1 MDRIARINELGQS
14 LWYDNIER
22 RMLENGEMEEM
33 VRSGKIR
40 GVTSNPSIFQNAIAK
55 SSDYDS
61 ALKTMA
67 WAGWSAQQIFTRLAV
82 EDIQAA
88 ADLFL
93 SLYQDTKGGD
103 GYVSLEVS
111 PTLANDTTGTIAEA
125 HRLWKLVDRPNLMIK
140 IPATRAGI
148 PAIRACIADGL
159 NINVTLIFSLTRYE
173 EVMDAY
179 LSGLEQRAAHGKPVN
194 GIASVASFFVSRVD
208 SKVDKILET
217 LAAEGSDNAKSIL
230 GKAAIANARL
240 AYARYLSV
248 FNGARFET
256 LRKLGAASQRPLWAS
271 TSTKN
276 PAYRD
281 VVYVEELIGSNTVN
295 TVPPQTLTAVADHGE
310 AQVRL
315 GWDVVEDQ
323 QVISHLSDLGID
335 MGGVTQELEEEG
347 VEAFANAFRSVLGTI
362 EERRVAALSEL
373 GPLAKTLPAEIQ
385 HMEFEGVSRRV
396 FDLDASLWSEDPAA
410 QGEIRNRMG
419 WLVAP
424 TTSQIL
430 VPQIDHL
437 VMDCQTAGYDQALL
451 LGMGGS
457 SLAPEVFRLTFGVK
471 EVNDKPALDLEILD
485 STDPAQVFSAERKAK
500 PEKTLYIVSSKSG
513 TTSEVMAFL
522 DYFWES
528 GFEKLGEKVA
538 EHFIAITDPGTK
550 LESIARERKFRA
562 VINGDPLVGG
572 RNSALTAFGLV
583 PAGLIGMDL
592 VKLLKNA
599 NWMLMQCQPGV
610 PAGRNPGLVLGTLLG
625 KAALA
630 GRDKL
635 TIVADAGYESFG
647 SWLEQLVAESTGKN
661 GRGII
666 PVDNEPEGPIEH
678 YSADRIFIYI
688 KGGGEKQSFV
698 TSLLTADQ
706 PVLTFNMKSGYDLG
720 AEFYRWEYAVSVACS
735 VLGVNSFD
743 QPDVQDNKSRTE
755 KKISAY
761 LKKGSF
767 DDQLPIWEGET
778 GKAFGSAT
786 KEFDQANTLRE
797 VVKVFLA
804 KARKGDYIAINAYL
818 PRDAKTLKR
827 LQKLRKGIM
836 NATGCA
842 VTLGFG
848 PRFLHS
854 TGQLHKGGPAKAL
867 FLQIT
872 TDAVKDLEVPGQGI
886 TFGMLERAQALG
898 DLEALI
904 SRKRRVLRV
913 HLNDA
918 SDVTD
923 LI

>member
-1 MDRIARINELGQS
+1 MDRIAGINELGQS

-33 VRSGKIR
+33 VRTGKIR

-55 SSDYDS
+55 SRDYDS

-93 SLYQDTKGGD
+93 PLYHETNGGD
-103 GYVSLEVS
+103 GFVSLEVS
-111 PTLANDTTGTIAEA
+111 PTLANDTNGTIAEA
-125 HRLWKLVDRPNLMIK
+125 HRLWKLVDRPNLMVK
-140 IPATRAGI
+140 IPATKAGI

-179 LSGLEQRAAHGKPVN
+179 LSGLEQRAAAGKSVS

-208 SKVDKILET
+208 TKIDKTLKAMADNGLE
-217 LAAEGSDNAKSIL
+217 LAKSVL

-240 AYARYLSV
+240 AYARYLNV

-281 VVYVEELIGSNTVN
+281 VIYVEELIGPNTVN
-295 TVPPQTLTAVADHGE
+295 TVPPQTLVAVADHGE
-310 AQVRL
+310 AQVKL

-323 QVISHLSDLGID
+323 VVMGQLADLGINMD
-335 MGGVTQELEEEG
+335 LVTQELEEEG
-347 VEAFANAFRSVLGTI
+347 VEAFASAFRSLLGTI
-362 EERRVAALSEL
+362 EERRIAAQAEL
-373 GPLAKTLPAEIQ
+373 GIFAQTLPAEIQ
-385 HMEFEGVSRRV
+385 RMEFEGVSRRV
-396 FDLDASLWSEDPAA
+396 FDLDASLWSSDPAA
-410 QGEIRNRMG
+410 QAEIRNRMG

-437 VMDCQTAGYDQALL
+437 VMDCQSAGYDHAVL

-457 SLAPEVFRLTFGVK
+457 SLAPEVLRLTFGVQ
-471 EVNDKPALDLEILD
+471 EVNGKPALDLEILD
-485 STDPAQVFSAERKAK
+485 STDPAQVQAAAKNAK

-528 GFEKLGEKVA
+528 AQLKLGEKVGD
-538 EHFIAITDPGTK
+538 HFIAITDPGTK
-550 LESIARERKFRA
+550 LESIAIERKFRA
-562 VINGDPLVGG
+562 VFNGDPLVGG

-592 VKLLKNA
+592 VEFLKKA
-599 NWMLMQCQPGV
+599 NWMLLQCQPGV

-630 GRDKL
+630 GNDKL
-635 TIVADAGYESFG
+635 TIIVDSEYESFG

-666 PVDNEPEGPIEH
+666 PVDNEPENSVDQYAP
-678 YSADRIFIYI
+678 DRFFIYL
-688 KGGGEKQSFV
+688 KGDGKNQPFATNLSSAGH
-698 TSLLTADQ
+698 
-706 PVLTFNMKSGYDLG
+706 PVLTFTLDSAYDL
-720 AEFYRWEYAVSVACS
+720 ASEFYRWEYAVSVACF

-743 QPDVQDNKSRTE
+743 QPDVQDNKKRTE
-755 KKISAY
+755 KKIGTY

-767 DDQLPIWEGET
+767 DKQLPIWEGET
-778 GKAFGSAT
+778 GKAYGSAT
-786 KEFDQANTLRE
+786 KDYDQATTLRE

-818 PRDAKTLKR
+818 PRNGITMKR
-827 LQKLRKGIM
+827 LQKLRKAIM
-836 NATGCA
+836 KSTGCA
-842 VTLGFG
+842 TTLGFG

-854 TGQLHKGGPAKAL
+854 TGQLHKGGPSAAL

-872 TDAVKDLEVPGQGI
+872 SDPVKDLEIPKQGI
-886 TFGMLERAQALG
+886 SFGTLEHAQALG

-923 LI
+923 LV